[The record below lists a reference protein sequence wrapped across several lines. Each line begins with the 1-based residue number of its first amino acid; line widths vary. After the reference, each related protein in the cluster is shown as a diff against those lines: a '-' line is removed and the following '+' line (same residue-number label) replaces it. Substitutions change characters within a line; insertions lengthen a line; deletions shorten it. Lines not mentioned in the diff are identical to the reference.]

1 MWHTIFIVSHAATGL
16 IALVTGIMAMR
27 DGRLFDVY
35 LWTLAG
41 MTGFL
46 MLAIA
51 VQWGTLDAAARVL
64 FAVFAGLAVIMVG
77 LALRARRNRP
87 TGVPSPRYLDDVG
100 FTVVALFDAF
110 CVIAVL
116 DIGAP
121 IWAVVGTGVVIA
133 IAGHSA
139 LRWAKI
145 TLGGVGHVQE
155 VERLG

>member
-16 IALVTGIMAMR
+16 ISLVTGVMAMR
-27 DGRLFDVY
+27 NGRLFDVY
-35 LWTLAG
+35 LATLVG
-41 MTGFL
+41 MTVFL
-46 MLAIA
+46 TLAIA
-51 VQWGTLDAAARVL
+51 AEWAVLDTASRVL
-64 FAVFAGLAVIMVG
+64 FVAFAGLAVVLVG

-87 TGVPSPRYLDDVG
+87 TGTPSARYLDDVG

-116 DIGAP
+116 DSGAP

-133 IAGHSA
+133 VAGHFV

-145 TLGGVGHVQE
+145 TLGGVGHVPE
-155 VERLG
+155 SV